1 MLIDTHCHL
10 NFEAFATDWQTAVKK
25 AKAAGVGKMIVVG
38 ADIDSCLKAI
48 EMIKETDELYAAI
61 GFHPHHVK
69 ALIGLAYARVQ
80 ICQITDQ
87 LKKLAKSKKV
97 VAIGECGLDYH
108 AYKQTKYREALQAI
122 TPEVKTL
129 QKQLF
134 GMQIQLAK
142 ELKLAMIIH
151 SREAHLD
158 TLDTLDHFCKND
170 GKLPRGVFHCISGN
184 KKELQLI
191 LDKGFYVG
199 VDGNVTYSQEVQAL
213 ARLIPLNKLLLETD
227 SPWLTPAPHR
237 TTRNQPENIKIIA
250 KYLAKITKNSV
261 EKIEKQTTKNA
272 EDLFRLQ

>member
-10 NFEAFATDWQTAVKK
+10 NFEAFAKDWQTAVKK
-25 AKAAGVGKMIVVG
+25 AKEVGVGKMILVG
-38 ADIDSCLKAI
+38 TDINSCLKAV
-48 EMIKETDELYAAI
+48 EMIKETDELYAAV

-69 ALIGLAYARVQ
+69 ALLGLSYARVQ

-87 LKKLAKSKKV
+87 LKKLAKGKKV

-108 AYKQTKYREALQAI
+108 TYKQTKYVEALRVI
-122 TPEVKTL
+122 TPEVKNL

-170 GKLPRGVFHCISGN
+170 GKYPRGVFHCISGN
-184 KKELQLI
+184 LKELKLI
-191 LDKGFYVG
+191 LEKGFYVG
-199 VDGNVTYSQEVQAL
+199 IDGNVTYSQEVQIL
-213 ARLIPLNKLLLETD
+213 AKAIPLNRLLLETD
-227 SPWLTPAPHR
+227 SPWLTPKPHR
-237 TTRNQPENIKIIA
+237 QARNQPANVKIIA
-250 KYLAKITKNSV
+250 QFMAKLTKKSIA
-261 EKIEKQTTKNA
+261 EIEKQTTKNA